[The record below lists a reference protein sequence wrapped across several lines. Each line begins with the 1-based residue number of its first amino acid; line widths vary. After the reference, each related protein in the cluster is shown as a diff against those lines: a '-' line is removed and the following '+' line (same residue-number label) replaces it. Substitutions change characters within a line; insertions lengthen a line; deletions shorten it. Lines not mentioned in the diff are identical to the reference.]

1 MDPMLFAGGV
11 FQILILLW
19 LGFQGGWFAVLLFG
33 VCAKPSRPG
42 QKSLVANDDT
52 PLLSNSFTSPK
63 SKIQRNVLTHWR
75 IYKTIYLYTVLY
87 IHVYMYV
94 IDILIVPSKKEPCN
108 NLSVFMCESIFFSN
122 AGMFCTFLL
131 PYLLGPFS
139 HFLSPLSGLVMQKA
153 KRYFYSCL
161 GLLLDRCGCIQPYP
175 KWTVH
180 NLCGILWGVAC

>member
-1 MDPMLFAGGV
+1 MARFRSRFFFGLPFKAVGLQCCCSGCVQNHQD
-11 FQILILLW
+11 
-19 LGFQGGWFAVLLFG
+19 LGKKVLLQMMTHLSCPT
-33 VCAKPSRPG
+33 VLQARSRKSQKMPLPSDV
-42 QKSLVANDDT
+42 S
-52 PLLSNSFTSPK
+52 
-63 SKIQRNVLTHWR
+63 
-75 IYKTIYLYTVLY
+75 IYIYLYTVLY

-108 NLSVFMCESIFFSN
+108 NLSVFMCESFFFSN
-122 AGMFCTFLL
+122 AGMFYTFLL

-175 KWTVH
+175 K
-180 NLCGILWGVAC
+180 